1 MATTVVLGGRV
12 ELEGDIVVVSKFA
25 KISKEAKRTEKGFVA
40 VDKSSRKAAG
50 GVDTMGVSA
59 GKLGSILKSGGAALA
74 KFGVGATVA
83 LAGIG
88 VAGVKAF
95 GDFEQNMA
103 RVGTLLPE
111 GVDGMEQFGEAVE
124 GASLKFGQSVEKTAD
139 AFFQGI
145 SAGVPF
151 EKIEEFSEVV
161 GKAATGA
168 FIDQAVAVD
177 GLTTVINGYGLE
189 VEQAEEISDKL
200 FIANKLGKTTFGE
213 LSSSMGLIVPQ
224 ASSLGVSIDDILG
237 SVVSLTKA
245 GVSTRASI
253 TGLRQVLVSVQKPT
267 KEALEVAEDLG
278 LQFDVAALKSKGLE
292 GFMESLREKTG
303 GNAEVM
309 AKLFG
314 SVEAL
319 GVATRLTSEV
329 GIKELSGALDGL
341 FDSAG
346 ATERAS
352 ERVAQTTGKKIEQIQ
367 QGFAALIRAVGEG
380 LGAGFDLGA
389 IENIPELMQRMADG
403 VKEGAQAFAEGFS
416 DILGPVGEI
425 GEIDFKDIGRGIG
438 EFAGRVVQAF
448 GLVIDIAGV
457 LMDTFGL
464 MSDNIVPIAA
474 LIGSSV
480 SFAFGPAIFA
490 ITTLVG
496 LAATLAD
503 KWQPAADFFKSIG
516 GEIMAAWEPVNQF
529 FIDLWGSIVGEF
541 EAAQAKIGEV
551 VDDVV
556 GLVDTIT
563 IGLGISDAPST
574 VSTGATQLSA
584 EEQAIVNEGLVKL
597 DQGIKEGIGSIT
609 DSVFNLLGVQ
619 STRQIEAEKA
629 IAGFKEAGAAALLG
643 LSQTRGE
650 VSLLGQELGK
660 LGNVVLKGL
669 NIDLTLNQEVK
680 TNIDAKK
687 RRPKKTKTRFERGK
701 GDATIPSTFENTFLL
716 FEGELLPIPDNFTI
730 EAQDS

>member
-12 ELEGDIVVVSKFA
+12 ELEGDVIVVSKFA

-40 VDKSSRKAAG
+40 VDKSSRKAAQ

-59 GKLGSILKSGGAALA
+59 GKLGSVLKDGGAKLA
-74 KFGVGATVA
+74 KFAAGATVA

-95 GDFEQNMA
+95 GDFEGNMA
-103 RVGTLLPE
+103 RVGTLLPD
-111 GVDGMEQFGEAVE
+111 GVDGMERFGSAVE

-151 EKIEEFSEVV
+151 EKIEEFTETV

-168 FIDQAVAVD
+168 SVDMAVAVD

-200 FIANKLGKTTFGE
+200 FVANKLGKTTFGD
-213 LSSSMGLIVPQ
+213 LASSMGLIVPQ
-224 ASSLGVSIDDILG
+224 AAALGVDVDDILA

-245 GVSTRASI
+245 GVSTRSSI

-267 KEALEVAEDLG
+267 AEAIKVAEDLSLG
-278 LQFDVAALKSKGLE
+278 FDVASLKSKGLA
-292 GFMESLREKTG
+292 GFMEELKEKTG
-303 GNAEVM
+303 GNQEIM

-329 GIKELSGALDGL
+329 GIKELTNSLGELENA
-341 FDSAG
+341 AG
-346 ATERAS
+346 ATESANARMA
-352 ERVAQTTGKKIEQIQ
+352 AATDFKIKQIK
-367 QGFAALIRAVGEG
+367 QGFAGLIRAVGEG

-389 IENIPELMQRMADG
+389 IENIPETMQRLADG
-403 VKEGAQAFAEGFS
+403 IKDGAQAFAEGFA
-416 DILGPVGEI
+416 DVVGPVGEL
-425 GEIDFKDIGRGIG
+425 GEIDLKGIG
-438 EFAGRVVQAF
+438 SSIGKFAGRITQAF

-503 KWQPAADFFKSIG
+503 KWQPAADFFKGIG
-516 GEIMAAWEPVNQF
+516 GEIMVAWEPVNQF
-529 FIDLWGSIVGEF
+529 FVDLWADIIGAF
-541 EAAQAKIGEV
+541 ESAGAEIGEV

-556 GLVDTIT
+556 DLVSTIT
-563 IGLGISDAPST
+563 VGLGISDEPST
-574 VSTGATQLSA
+574 VTTAPLTA
-584 EEQAIVNEGLVKL
+584 KDQAVVNEGLVSL
-597 DQGIKEGIGSIT
+597 EQGVGEGMASLTAG
-609 DSVFNLLGVQ
+609 FQNLLGFQ
-619 STRQIEAEKA
+619 SDQQIEAEKS
-629 IAGFKEAGAAALLG
+629 IAGFREAGKAGSLALQ
-643 LSQTRGE
+643 SIRGE
-650 VSLLGQELGK
+650 LALAGQELGK
-660 LGNVVLKGL
+660 LTAPLLENF

-680 TNIDAKK
+680 TNIDTKK
-687 RRPKKTKTRFERGK
+687 RRPKKTRTRFERGK
-701 GDATIPSTFENTFLL
+701 GDATIPSTFENTFIM
-716 FEGELLPIPDNFTI
+716 FGDELLPIPDNFTI
-730 EAQDS
+730 TAQES